1 MELMGLQS
9 DRRLVL
15 QSEHGVELI
24 VRSVVFCGSDRVTFF
39 TVDLRVISFSI
50 FFFWN
55 HEQRCKGTF

>member
-50 FFFWN
+50 FFFL
-55 HEQRCKGTF
+55 EP